1 MFFMASA
8 LWISSQPVIYPLLAG
23 LLEGGGTPSNYGT
36 PSSYGSPVHALAFCG
51 VFLAVYVLAVVS
63 THFPESR
70 TVSLTSSLSLSL
82 TLSLF
87 SDLSGFCPGKRQ
99 QTSTYNTTLDIV

>member
-8 LWISSQPVIYPLLAG
+8 LWVSSRTVIYPLLEG
-23 LLEGGGTPSNYGT
+23 LLGGRGTPSNYGT
-36 PSSYGSPVHALAFCG
+36 PSSYGSSIYAAAFCG

-70 TVSLTSSLSLSL
+70 MVSRNMS
-82 TLSLF
+82 
-87 SDLSGFCPGKRQ
+87 
-99 QTSTYNTTLDIV
+99 